1 MLQPKNES
9 QIKFNSNKILFD
21 EFLVKLNLT
30 KMSETFGQWLKQ
42 KRKEKART
50 TKATVSLLEK
60 DKIVQPRLE
69 NIDNI
74 GKALGIPF
82 EEMRRVFAEKFI
94 LVGPAIPEQI
104 KTVGF
109 DGLDEDDLKDIA
121 EYIKFRK
128 QRKGGS

>member
-1 MLQPKNES
+1 
-9 QIKFNSNKILFD
+9 
-21 EFLVKLNLT
+21 
-30 KMSETFGQWLKQ
+30 MSETFGQWLKQ
-42 KRKEKART
+42 KRKEKGMNQPELAEKART